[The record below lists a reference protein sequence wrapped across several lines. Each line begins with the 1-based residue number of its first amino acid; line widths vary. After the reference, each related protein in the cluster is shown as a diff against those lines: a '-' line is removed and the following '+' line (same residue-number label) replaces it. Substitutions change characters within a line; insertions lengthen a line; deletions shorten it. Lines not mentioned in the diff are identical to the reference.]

1 MFSYEM
7 QSKVEEALQGTGAR
21 INSFSG
27 GANDT
32 YTVKLHLNEEE
43 EEYMITF
50 RAYKTFNAERGDFMC
65 VVLENNKDKFIA
77 NHLQKNL
84 EYLLNK

>member
-7 QSKVEEALQGTGAR
+7 QSKVEEALQGTGAV
-21 INSFSG
+21 INAFSG

-32 YTVKLHLNEEE
+32 YTVELYLNE
-43 EEYMITF
+43 EEYMIKF

-65 VVLENNKDKFIA
+65 VALENNEDKSIA
-77 NHLQKNL
+77 KHLQRNL